1 MDARGSGKGVRATMA
16 SFFKTLGAGSARSGQ
31 TSPGGSLLPASS
43 SITAAGGGA
52 RMRLHQLASAML
64 SKLELPSMRDL
75 GFLRDPRGRSARKV
89 PEHKAIAKM
98 IYLWRAAQ
106 SGKTRKIQEIIKDD
120 ATESEY
126 LNIVICANIMLQADQ
141 TAKRMRKDCFRT
153 TEDSDADSISSGASE
168 MSQDDRLEGNVFTWL
183 SAGPKTDVRGLAD
196 DIKEDK
202 VKMIVCCSNKRR
214 FTALMQLLENLEN
227 SRHFSGKI
235 KIWIDEA
242 DASVHLWTKKEFD
255 FTKFS
260 KLENVCLVSATFNSV
275 VRCYGRIRVLPF
287 PDRHPD
293 SYVSLADC
301 ELWSHAQELNPT
313 QHVLEVLGSFPE
325 LCKPGMRL
333 FAPALVVRETHDIM
347 ETNLHRA
354 GFAVLVLN
362 GERKEITFPDGR
374 ASIPVRLSV
383 TSIDQ
388 EADELSEFLPKLL
401 AKYDILG
408 KYPFACTGQLCL
420 GRGITFQ
427 SSEFL
432 FDAAI
437 LPDLDDPAIAYQCVA
452 RMLGNFGHVEERAT
466 AKIFFSNAMRRMCL
480 AQERIAIHI
489 AKEVS
494 ERGWADVGVEEIEH
508 VLSSGEP
515 RRIVGPAEKRAVD
528 HRTYLTEAEAKGML
542 KILDPDYHWK
552 NRKKVDGFYQA
563 SIDAR
568 GKEVQSYAETVKAL
582 PNLTGGKGASK
593 THTRYVPCYMDK
605 SDATTLRYVVPIPEA
620 TDKKVIVEIDEKFPE
635 I

>member
-1 MDARGSGKGVRATMA
+1 MA
-16 SFFKTLGAGSARSGQ
+16 SFFTKIYRAGSARSGQ
-31 TSPGGSLLPASS
+31 TSPVGPSTMLPASFFPS
-43 SITAAGGGA
+43 AAEIAAGAGSG
-52 RMRLHQLASAML
+52 RVRLHHIAEAML
-64 SKLELPSMRDL
+64 LPLELPSMYDL
-75 GFLRDPRGRSARKV
+75 GFLRDPRGRNSRDL
-89 PEHKAIAKM
+89 PLHRDIAKM

-120 ATESEY
+120 ARLSEY

-141 TAKRMRKDCFRT
+141 TAKRMREDCFRG
-153 TEDSDADSISSGASE
+153 TEDSDADSISSNASE
-168 MSQDDRLEGNVFTWL
+168 VSQDDRLEGNVFTWL
-183 SAGPKTDVRGLAD
+183 SSGLKTDVRGLAD

-214 FTALMQLLENLEN
+214 FTALMQLLENLES
-227 SRHFSGKI
+227 SRHFNGKI

-242 DASVHLWTKKEFD
+242 DASVSLWSKKEFD

-275 VRCYGRIRVLPF
+275 VRRYGRIRVLPF

-293 SYVSLADC
+293 SYVSLSDC
-301 ELWSHAQELNPT
+301 ELWSHENELTPT

-325 LCKPGMRL
+325 LCKPGVCL
-333 FAPALVVRETHDIM
+333 FAPALVERVSHNDM
-347 ETNLHRA
+347 EAILHSA
-354 GFAVLVLN
+354 GFAVLILN
-362 GERKEITFPDGR
+362 GERKEISFPDGR

-383 TSIDQ
+383 TSI
-388 EADELSEFLPKLL
+388 ESDELSKYLPKLL
-401 AKYDILG
+401 AKYEILS

-437 LPDLDDPAIAYQCVA
+437 LPDLDDPAGAYQCVA
-452 RMLGNFGHVEERAT
+452 RMLGNFGHVEGRAT
-466 AKIFFSNAMRRMCL
+466 SKIFFSRKMRRMTL

-508 VLSSGEP
+508 VLSQGDP
-515 RRIVGPAEKRAVD
+515 RPIRVINPGMTRHVD
-528 HRTYLTEAEAKGML
+528 HRTYATEAEAKGVL
-542 KILDPDYHWK
+542 KILAPDYTWYS
-552 NRKKVDGFYQA
+552 RKKDGDFYVA
-563 SIDAR
+563 AVN
-568 GKEVQSYAETVKAL
+568 GPKAVVSYAHTVKHLAH
-582 PNLTGGKGASK
+582 LTGGKGK
-593 THTRYVPCYMDK
+593 TAARTMYVPCYLDPT
-605 SDATTLRYVVPIPEA
+605 DATTLRYVVPIPDTTPAEVL
-620 TDKKVIVEIDEKFPE
+620 KEIDDKYPE
-635 I
+635 F